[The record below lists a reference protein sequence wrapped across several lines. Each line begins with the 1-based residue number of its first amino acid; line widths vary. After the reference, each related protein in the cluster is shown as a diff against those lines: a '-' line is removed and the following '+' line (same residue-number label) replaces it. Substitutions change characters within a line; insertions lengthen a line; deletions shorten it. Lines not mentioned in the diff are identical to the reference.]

1 MISCLPNSRSISI
14 TLQSR
19 GGAARRRSRRS
30 RRVASGAPALGS
42 LGLGRSGWGRRERVL
57 D

>member
-19 GGAARRRSRRS
+19 GGAARRRSRR
-30 RRVASGAPALGS
+30 VASGAPVLGS